1 MADPAGPRGTDPGS
15 GAAPAPPWVTQPMP
29 DGPPQIPEP
38 DPATA
43 PTEPEIPRPD
53 AGWAGLDPASTT
65 PGFADGS
72 GFPAP
77 GAPPASPFAA
87 PAYAD
92 PSDPAAYGSSG
103 YAPQAYPPQPH
114 GYPAYGPTPYGPYAY
129 GAYAPPQNSGL
140 AVASMVCGIIG
151 LVFCQIFCVPAL
163 IMGFV
168 ARRQIRDSQGTQT
181 GDAFAI
187 AGIVLGGL
195 AALFLVL
202 VILFYA
208 GMFAFA
214 FSGV

>member
-1 MADPAGPRGTDPGS
+1 MADPAGPRGTDPG
-15 GAAPAPPWVTQPMP
+15 GDAAASSWVSQPMP
-29 DGPPQIPEP
+29 DAPPQLP

-53 AGWAGLDPASTT
+53 AGWAGLDPAPTT
-65 PGFADGS
+65 PYSPHAS
-72 GFPAP
+72 GPPVP
-77 GAPPASPFAA
+77 GAPPP
-87 PAYAD
+87 PAGVPMYGD
-92 PSDPAAYGSSG
+92 PSGGAAYGPAA
-103 YAPQAYPPQPH
+103 YAPQAYPPQPY
-114 GYPAYGPTPYGPYAY
+114 GYPGYGPTPYGPYAY
-129 GAYAPPQNSGL
+129 GAYAPPTNSGL

-151 LVFCQIFCVPAL
+151 LIFCQIFCVPAL

-195 AALFLVL
+195 SALFLL
-202 VILFYA
+202 VIILFYA

-214 FSGV
+214 FSSGV